1 MNLEEILQ
9 HAGVKG
15 MKWGVRKAAS
25 NIKGAPKRAAER
37 IKSSTKSRAREIHW
51 MKEARKLDKMST
63 KEIVNMASRI
73 QMENDMKRLTRRGF
87 SREKLVRRVMG
98 DKSLANKK
106 DRENYRNRG
115 DMSNAELKRKLSRL
129 RAKDQMG
136 KAMMSAS
143 KEQVETGKAIYS
155 AYKKKSAS
163 QPRRSRN
170 LKVVDGSKMENVIN

>member
-15 MKWGVRKAAS
+15 MKWGVRKAADRVGF
-25 NIKGAPKRAAER
+25 KAKKTKDL
-37 IKSSTKSRAREIHW
+37 IKSEVKSRGREIHW

-73 QMENDMKRLTRRGF
+73 QMENDMKRLTKRQF
-87 SREKLVRRVMG
+87 NREHLVRRVMG
-98 DKSLANKK
+98 DKTLANNK

-155 AYKKKSAS
+155 AYKKRPS

-170 LKVVDGSKMENVIN
+170 LKVVDGSRMENVIN